1 METRWG
7 SRRGSAAAG
16 RARCAAPAALAH
28 PPATTIRAMTMASRS
43 LVAAIDQGTTSSR
56 CILFDHAGQ
65 PVASHQLEH
74 AQITPRP
81 GWVEHDA
88 DEILERVRTCVRV
101 ALRDIGADA
110 RALAA
115 VGISNQRETT
125 VVWSRR
131 TGRPIANAIVWQD
144 TRTADACTRLA
155 AEGGG
160 PAASGADRF
169 RAQTGLPI
177 STYSSALKLAWIL
190 DAGTPDESGQRRATA
205 ARGELLFGTIDSWL
219 IWHLTGGTDGG
230 VHLTDVTN
238 ASRTMLMNLATLAWD
253 PELLD
258 AVHIPAA
265 MLPEIR
271 SSSEVYGQ
279 GVGDLAGVPIAGDL
293 GDQHAALFGQTCFE
307 SGQLKCTYG
316 TGCFMLIHTGE
327 RPVASSHGLI
337 TTVAARLG
345 DAPAT
350 YALEGS
356 VAVAGS
362 LIGWLRDN
370 LGIIGDASEVEKLA
384 RSVPDSGDVV
394 FVPAF
399 SGLFAPHWRSDA
411 RGVICGLTAYASR
424 GNIARAALE
433 STAYQVFDLGEA
445 MVADLGAELPGELRV
460 DGGMVRNELLMQFQ
474 ADILGRPVVAAPITE
489 ITALGAAYAAGLAVG
504 FWADLDEL
512 RSMDR
517 AGRRWEPSMDP
528 ATRAAGIARWHKGV
542 ERTLGWVEPGA

>member
-1 METRWG
+1 MTV
-7 SRRGSAAAG
+7 
-16 RARCAAPAALAH
+16 APHSLA
-28 PPATTIRAMTMASRS
+28 
-43 LVAAIDQGTTSSR
+43 AAIDQGTTSSR
-56 CILFDHAGQ
+56 CILFDRAGQ

-74 AQITPRP
+74 KQITPRP

-101 ALRDIGADA
+101 ALREVGADA

-144 TRTADACTRLA
+144 TRTADACARLA
-155 AEGGG
+155 ADGG
-160 PAASGADRF
+160 PDRF
-169 RAQTGLPI
+169 RAKTGLPI
-177 STYSSALKLAWIL
+177 STYSSALKLRAIL
-190 DAGTPDESGQRRATA
+190 DEHAGATND
-205 ARGELLFGTIDSWL
+205 LLFGTIDTWL
-219 IWHLTGGTDGG
+219 IWQLTGAISGG
-230 VHLTDVTN
+230 VHVTDVTN

-253 PELLD
+253 PELLE
-258 AVHIPAA
+258 ATGVPARI
-265 MLPEIR
+265 LPEIR
-271 SSSEVYGQ
+271 SSSEVYGI
-279 GVGDLAGVPIAGDL
+279 GVGDLAGVPICGDL

-307 SGQLKCTYG
+307 RGQLKCTYG
-316 TGCFMLIHTGE
+316 TGCFMLMHTGDE
-327 RPVASSHGLI
+327 PVASTHGLI

-345 DAPAT
+345 HAPAT

-370 LGIIGDASEVEKLA
+370 LGIIGDASEVEALA

-411 RGVICGLTAYASR
+411 RGVIAGLTAYASR

-433 STAYQVFDLGEA
+433 STAYQVYDLGEA
-445 MVADLGAELPGELRV
+445 MTADLGAALPGELRV
-460 DGGMVRNELLMQFQ
+460 DGGMIRNELLMQFQ
-474 ADILGRPVVAAPITE
+474 ADILDRPVVAAPIGE
-489 ITALGAAYAAGLAVG
+489 ISALGAAYAAGLAVG
-504 FWADLDEL
+504 FWSSLDEL

-517 AGRRWEPSMDP
+517 AGRRWEPSMDEEV
-528 ATRAAGIARWHKGV
+528 RAAGIARWHRGV
-542 ERTLGWVEPGA
+542 ERSLGWVQPGA

>member
-1 METRWG
+1 MTV
-7 SRRGSAAAG
+7 
-16 RARCAAPAALAH
+16 AP
-28 PPATTIRAMTMASRS
+28 RS

-56 CILFDHAGQ
+56 CILFDRGGQ
-65 PVASHQLEH
+65 PVATHQLEH

-101 ALRDIGADA
+101 ALRDVGADA

-125 VVWSRR
+125 VVWSRH

-144 TRTADACTRLA
+144 TRTAEACARLA
-155 AEGGG
+155 AEGG
-160 PAASGADRF
+160 PDRF
-169 RAQTGLPI
+169 RARTGLPI
-177 STYSSALKLAWIL
+177 STYSSALKLRSIL
-190 DAGTPDESGQRRATA
+190 DAFDHDPAD
-205 ARGELLFGTIDSWL
+205 LLFGTIDTWL
-219 IWHLTGGTDGG
+219 IWHLTGAVNGG
-230 VHLTDVTN
+230 VHVTDVTN
-238 ASRTMLMNLATLAWD
+238 ASRTMLMDLGALAWD
-253 PELLD
+253 PELL
-258 AVHIPAA
+258 ATIGIPPGI
-265 MLPEIR
+265 LPEIR
-271 SSSEVYGQ
+271 SSSEVYGH

-293 GDQHAALFGQTCFE
+293 GDQHAALFGQTCFDP
-307 SGQLKCTYG
+307 GQLKCTYG
-316 TGCFMLIHTGE
+316 TGCFMLMHTGE
-327 RPVASSHGLI
+327 RPVASTHGLI

-411 RGVICGLTAYASR
+411 RGVIAGLTAYASR

-433 STAYQVFDLGEA
+433 STAYQVSDLGVA
-445 MVADLGAELPGELRV
+445 MAADLGAELPGELRV

-504 FWADLDEL
+504 FWGGLDEL
-512 RSMDR
+512 RAMDR
-517 AGRRWEPSMDP
+517 PGHRWEPAMDA
-528 ATRAAGIARWHKGV
+528 ATRDAGIARWHRGV
-542 ERTLGWVEPGA
+542 ERSLGWVEPGA